1 MPDQKQKILAIDDD
15 TNWLQLIKVNLEVE
29 GYEVTLA
36 TNGDDGL
43 KAALGILPDLILLDL
58 NMAVMD
64 GFEML
69 KHLRADEHGKN
80 MPVVI
85 LTNDQTGPSVTECL
99 NYKVAGY
106 AVKSNTSL
114 GELGKMIKT
123 II

>member
-1 MPDQKQKILAIDDD
+1 MSDKKQKILVVDDD
-15 TNWLQLIKVNLEVE
+15 TNWLQLVKVNLEVD
-29 GYEVTLA
+29 GYEVA
-36 TNGDDGL
+36 ISVDGNDGL
-43 KAALGILPDLILLDL
+43 EKTWQIMPDMILLDL

-69 KHLRADEHGKN
+69 KKLRADDRGKN

-85 LTNDQTGPSVTECL
+85 LTNLNTGPSVTECL

-106 AVKSNTSL
+106 AVKSKTSL
-114 GELGKMIKT
+114 EELGKMIKT

>member
-1 MPDQKQKILAIDDD
+1 MPDRKQKILAIDDD
-15 TNWLQLIKVNLEVE
+15 ANWLQLVKVNLETD
-29 GYEVTLA
+29 GYEVTLSSDG
-36 TNGDDGL
+36 NDGL
-43 KAALGILPDLILLDL
+43 QKALSILPDLILLDL
-58 NMAVMD
+58 NMEVMD

-69 KHLRADEHGKN
+69 KKLRDDEHGKN

-85 LTNDQTGPSVTECL
+85 LTNLNSGPSVTECL

-114 GELGKMIKT
+114 AELGKMIKT